1 MNNKCLLTK
10 ELFNCDVSYLKDFFS
25 NSLYPWE
32 MIPNIK
38 SLIKEIINKGIPGFK
53 LLKEDVLIG
62 EGVKIYENATI
73 IGPAIIG
80 SHSEIRP
87 GAFIRENVITG
98 NNCVL
103 GNSSEFKNCILLN
116 DVDVPHFSY
125 VGDSIL
131 GNHTHLGAG
140 AICSNL
146 KSDGKNVVIHADK
159 DYETGLRKLGA
170 ILGDYADIGS
180 QSVLNPGTIIG
191 QNSRVYP
198 LSNVRGV
205 IKENAI
211 YKNINEIVN
220 KERR

>member
-1 MNNKCLLTK
+1 MNKKCLLTK
-10 ELFNCDVSYLKDFFS
+10 ELFNCDISYLKDFFS

-53 LLKEDVLIG
+53 LLKEDVLVG
-62 EGVKIYENATI
+62 EDVKIYENATI

-116 DVDVPHFSY
+116 DVEVPHFSY

-191 QNSRVYP
+191 QNSQVYP

-205 IKENAI
+205 IKENSI
-211 YKNINEIVN
+211 YKNKNEIVN